1 MRKVTTIEFFEED
14 ADYFRK
20 LKIDKKV
27 KKMPELMNLIT
38 IHIIEAIEK
47 GDLVIYKK

>member
-1 MRKVTTIEFFEED
+1 MKKITTLELFEDD

-20 LKIDKKV
+20 LKVGLKI

-38 IHIIEAIEK
+38 LYIKEAIKE
-47 GDLVIYKK
+47 GGLVIKK